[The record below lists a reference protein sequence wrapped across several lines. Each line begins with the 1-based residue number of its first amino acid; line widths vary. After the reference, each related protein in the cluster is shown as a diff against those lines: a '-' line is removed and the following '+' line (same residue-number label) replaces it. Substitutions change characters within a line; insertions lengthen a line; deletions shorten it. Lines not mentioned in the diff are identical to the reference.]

1 MKQAVSLFNNCKKYI
16 LSLAKKSSSL
26 TLVVVIMTMLGVS
39 LLKNPSMYNGLLTFA
54 TNVREESEINVEFSD
69 VLKAYPV
76 LNGDNYVISDATTKD
91 KVEEEEILKTEE
103 IEKKEEVTEVA
114 TDTKLFDASA
124 VDVFSNI
131 ITIDKGKLTK
141 KKTNNYTRID
151 TQGITIYDYST
162 KKIDYDE
169 ILNMDIDLKKGE
181 DDILIYSTHT
191 SETYTNSDSYKFPYS
206 GTYRTRDGK
215 YNMLSVGHILNKT
228 LNERGI
234 ETVFDTTGHDYT
246 SYDNAYKNSMK
257 TINKNLEKYKDFGI
271 IIDVHRDAAGDL
283 TFGPETTINGKKTAM
298 LMLVVGVGY
307 QSLDNKYWKENLSL
321 ALKIASVG
329 EKMYPGLFRHVLV
342 RDSRYNQHLTPGS
355 ILIEVGATGNTLEEA
370 YYGARCLGNIL
381 GNIYK

>member
-1 MKQAVSLFNNCKKYI
+1 MKQAVSFFSSCKKHI
-16 LSLAKKSSSL
+16 LCLFKKSGSI
-26 TLVVVIMTMLGVS
+26 TIVVVTMTLIGVS
-39 LLKNPSMYNGLLTFA
+39 AIKNPTMFNGLLAFA
-54 TNVREESEINVEFSD
+54 TNVREKSEINID
-69 VLKAYPV
+69 ITDLLKAYPV
-76 LNGDNYVISDATTKD
+76 LNGDNYILADVKEQEIVE
-91 KVEEEEILKTEE
+91 KVENLEN
-103 IEKKEEVTEVA
+103 KEDKPVS
-114 TDTKLFDASA
+114 TDTELFDASA

-131 ITIDKGKLTK
+131 ITIDKDEMTTK
-141 KKTNNYTRID
+141 QTKTYTRVDIG
-151 TQGITIYDYST
+151 GITVYDYSS
-162 KKIDYDE
+162 KNINYKE
-169 ILNMDIDLKKGE
+169 IINMDVNLKKGE

-191 SETYTNSDSYKFPYS
+191 SETYTNSDVYKFPYS

-234 ETVFDTTGHDYT
+234 TTVFDTTAHDYT
-246 SYDNAYKNSMK
+246 SYDSAYKNSMK
-257 TINKNLEKYKDFGI
+257 TVNKNLENYKDFGI

-283 TFGPETTINGKKTAM
+283 TFGPETIINGKKTAM

-329 EKMYPGLFRHVLV
+329 EQMYPGLFRHVLV

-381 GNIYK
+381 GNIYN